1 MDLMFGIETEYAFTP
16 LGSSGRVLDRDK
28 YLTRLIEVAKQKMAY
43 LTGNSELDIYLA
55 NGSRLYL
62 DCGGH
67 PELSTPECTT
77 PIEAV
82 KYIRA
87 GERILTDIA
96 ETMRGGDAALG
107 EIVLAKCNVDYVNL
121 ESTWGCHESYLYRR
135 KRSELADQLIP
146 HLVSRIVFT
155 GAGGLNTRSPGI
167 EFSLSPRVDHI
178 EHDVSDD
185 SMRRRGIFH
194 TKDEPLCGGGYH
206 RLHIICGESLC
217 SQVADFLRVGTTA
230 LVVALI
236 DAGHHPAGSFHLRS
250 PVGALHRFAADAGCT
265 ASVDTVSGAKVTAIG
280 IQRRYLEAVESNLD
294 ADFMPPWAAEV
305 CRLWRDTLDRLEL
318 RPDFL
323 ETVLDWPIKLSLF
336 KERARRRGFAW
347 ESLPVWAEV
356 LAVYFDRWKD
366 WDLRPERLDGHL
378 LRFLL
383 DHAKSFSKEKDRLAR
398 ALETHD
404 LSLDDL
410 DAYFALRAE
419 LTEIDIRF
427 GMLGPTGIFAALDR
441 QGVLNHRLL
450 DPDDIES
457 AVEVPPDRS
466 RARLRGKY
474 IRQFTGKNTKYRCS
488 WNCIMGARGAR
499 KFDLSDP
506 FRWDEERH

>member
-1 MDLMFGIETEYAFTP
+1 MNLLFGIETEYAFTP
-16 LGSSGRVLDRDK
+16 LGSSGRVLDHGK
-28 YLTRLIEVAKQKMAY
+28 YLTRLIEVAKQNMPY
-43 LTGNSELDIYLA
+43 LPGGSELDIYLA

-62 DCGGH
+62 DYGGH

-96 ETMRGGDAALG
+96 ETLRDGDADLG

-121 ESTWGCHESYLYRR
+121 GSTWGCHESYLYRR
-135 KRSELADQLIP
+135 ASSELADQLIP

-185 SMRRRGIFH
+185 STRRRGIFH

-217 SQVADFLRVGTTA
+217 SQVADYLRVGTTA

-236 DAGHHPAGSFHLRS
+236 DAGHQPASSCHLRS
-250 PVGALHRFAADAGCT
+250 PVSAMHRFAADVDCT
-265 ASVDTVSGAKVTAIG
+265 ASVDLVSGAKVTAIG
-280 IQRRYLEAVESNLD
+280 IQRRYLEAVEANLG
-294 ADFMPPWAAEV
+294 APFMPPWAAEV
-305 CRLWRDTLDRLEL
+305 CRLWRDTLDGLES
-318 RPDFL
+318 RSASL

-383 DHAKSFSKEKDRLAR
+383 DHAQSFSKEKVRLAR
-398 ALETHD
+398 ALGHHD

-410 DAYFALRAE
+410 EAYFALRAE
-419 LTEIDIRF
+419 LAEIDIRF

-450 DPDDIES
+450 DADDIET

-474 IRQFTGKNTKYRCS
+474 IKQFTGKKTKYRCS
-488 WNCIMGARGAR
+488 WDCIMSARGKR